1 MKLRRITALL
11 LAAMLLAGLAGCV
24 NPGPS
29 GDPGQ
34 TQQTGK
40 PLQLWLS
47 YLGKEGEVIERVTE
61 EQWNKE
67 HPDMPVDVTMVP
79 GNSEDFYQKLSTAFA
94 VGNGPDMFTI
104 STTYFE
110 KYLEA
115 DIAYPVTEYMQPH
128 MDDYR
133 DVILDALTYDGEMI
147 AFPGNMDVMGLYCSK
162 EAFREAGLDYPT
174 TWEELI
180 NAANQL
186 ANSERYGLIMQTDPQ
201 SGYQLYEFYP
211 FLWMNGGT
219 VFDENGQCVIG
230 NEAGI
235 RTFEFY
241 KELMNAPGVSKKVES
256 SNTDIGPF
264 GQGRTAMQMCGSW
277 AVSWLSTNY
286 PDMEYV
292 VVPYP
297 VPEEGM
303 PTVGVSGGWHFMVS
317 NRSSRPEQA
326 AQYLDW
332 LVNEGTEIQ
341 TEICQVAAKISPRYS
356 IMEANKEFYSEY
368 PWNVFIDDILPYT
381 QVEPAFTADVLKYL
395 SDGLQGIIYAKKD
408 ITQTLTDV
416 QAQCN
421 EAMGK

>member
-1 MKLRRITALL
+1 MKKWRFTALL
-11 LAAMLLAGLAGCV
+11 LAVLMIVGLAGCD
-24 NPGPS
+24 GS
-29 GDPGQ
+29 GSGQ
-34 TQQTGK
+34 TGQNGK

-47 YLGKEGEVIERVTE
+47 YLGKEADVIRRVTE
-61 EQWNKE
+61 EQWNVA
-67 HPDMPVDVTMVP
+67 HPDMPVEVTVVP

-94 VGNGPDMFTI
+94 VGNGPDMFSI

-110 KYLEA
+110 KYLDA
-115 DIAYPVTEYMQPH
+115 NIAYPVTDYMEPYL
-128 MDDYR
+128 DDYR
-133 DVILDALTYDGEMI
+133 DVIIDALTYDGEII

-162 EAFREAGLDYPT
+162 QAFAEAGLDYPT

-180 NAANQL
+180 SAANQL

-211 FLWMNGGT
+211 FLWMNGGQ
-219 VFDENGQCVIG
+219 VFDENGNCVI
-230 NEAGI
+230 ASAAAI
-235 RTFEFY
+235 DTFEFY

-256 SNTDIGPF
+256 SNTDIAPF

-303 PTVGVSGGWHFMVS
+303 KTVGVSGGWHFMVS
-317 NRSSRPEQA
+317 KRSNRPEQA
-326 AQYLDW
+326 AQYLNW
-332 LVNEGTEIQ
+332 LMNEGTQIQ
-341 TEICQVAAKISPRYS
+341 SEICQVAAKISPRYS
-356 IMEANKEFYSEY
+356 IMEANKAFYSEY

-381 QVEPAFTADVLKYL
+381 QVEPAFTTEVLKYL
-395 SDGLQGIIYAKKD
+395 SDGLQNIIYAKKD

-416 QAQCN
+416 QNQCN
-421 EAMGK
+421 DAMSK